1 MGSCIQIRKLGWLVL
16 FFVLM
21 ASTAFAVDGR
31 WTFSNMH
38 PVDGLY
44 SKIYGIEGG
53 QKVGVVGIPSDSADY
68 KDAPA
73 LWKGDTPEWV
83 NLQKTGIP
91 SIAYAIS
98 AGQQVGSV
106 SQFAWLWDGGG
117 TDGDVLQQ
125 PEKGLYENGI
135 YVASV
140 ALGVSHGWQA
150 GEAMEVNAFDM
161 YNRAVLWHGAS
172 ERPTLLHYGPAE
184 SSSSVQGIYGASA
197 NSPGFQVGYA
207 VVFDGEADWNVH
219 ATLWNGSAGSH
230 VDMNPTGARE
240 SVAFAGYGSRQVGY
254 AKFAGKD
261 QAVLWSG
268 SATSYVNL
276 NPASADASYARSIYG
291 NYQVGYVISEF
302 FSHAW
307 LWEGSADKY
316 VDLHELLPPEY
327 ISSFAEGIEVVDG
340 HIYVVGS
347 AYNYATRREEAI
359 IWHRTPFGPMIWANG
374 QSGKIDVEPKQGFSI
389 SVAFEAGQIEG
400 VGMDWWF
407 IAYDHQ
413 ANKWYYLDEKGKWN
427 TADEFGACRPFYSG
441 PSLDIKPTVVLSN
454 VVLPPGLYMVSFGVS
469 FASTDILEGGI
480 LLDSVDINVKQ
491 SAATKIVAYVA
502 NGGSNTVSVI
512 DTSNN
517 TITAAIPVGK
527 NPKAVAFSPTANIA
541 YVTNYGENTVSVID
555 VTNNTVIT
563 TITVGNGPSA
573 VAFNPAGDI
582 AYITN
587 FGTLA
592 TSENTVSVID
602 THTHTVKATIT
613 VGDRPTGIAFHPTA
627 NIAYA
632 INYRDEPGTVSVID
646 TSTNMVLSSIT
657 VEFKP
662 EAVAFHPTANIA
674 YVTNYQSDRVSV
686 IDTSN
691 NTVTAK
697 IGSGY
702 LYKPYG
708 VAFHPTANIA
718 YVVNFGSATVSVI
731 NTADNSNSAT
741 IALGGGGAT
750 MSYGVAFHPA
760 ANIAY
765 VTNYGIGTVSVIDT
779 VNNTV
784 TATISVGDSPMEIAF
799 GAIHG

>member
-1 MGSCIQIRKLGWLVL
+1 LLLKLQLKTHYFRTKKGVKMGSCIQIRKLGWLVL

-68 KDAPA
+68 QYAPA
-73 LWKGDTPEWV
+73 LWKGDMREWV
-83 NLQKTGIP
+83 NLQKTGIG
-91 SIAYAIS
+91 SIAYAVS
-98 AGQQVGSV
+98 AGQQVGYV
-106 SQFAWLWDGGG
+106 LQFAWLWDGGG

-140 ALGVSHGWQA
+140 AFGVSHGWQA
-150 GEAMEVNAFDM
+150 GEAMEVNAFDT

-207 VVFDGEADWNVH
+207 EVFDGKADWNVH

-230 VDMNPTGARE
+230 VDMNPTGAKE

-261 QAVLWSG
+261 QAVLWNG
-268 SATSYVNL
+268 SAISYVNL
-276 NPASADASYARSIYG
+276 SPASAVESYAISIYG
-291 NYQVGYVISEF
+291 NYQVGFVNSEF

-316 VDLHELLPPEY
+316 FDLHELLPPEY
-327 ISSFAEGIEVVDG
+327 VSSFAQGIEVVDG

-400 VGMDWWF
+400 VGMDWLF

-427 TADEFGACRPFYSG
+427 TADEIGACRSFYSG
-441 PSLDIKPTVVLSN
+441 PALDIKPTVVLSN
-454 VVLPPGLYMVSFGVS
+454 VVLPPSLYTVSFGVS
-469 FASTDILEGGI
+469 FHSTDILDGG
-480 LLDSVDINVKQ
+480 LFDSVDINVKQ
-491 SAATKIVAYVA
+491 SASTKIVAYVA
-502 NGGSNTVSVI
+502 NGGSDTVSVI
-512 DTSNN
+512 DPSNN

-527 NPKAVAFSPTANIA
+527 YPMAVAFNPTANIA
-541 YVTNYGENTVSVID
+541 YVTNYDENTVSVID

-592 TSENTVSVID
+592 TPENTVSVID
-602 THTHTVKATIT
+602 THTHTVQATIT

-627 NIAYA
+627 NIAYV
-632 INYRDEPGTVSVID
+632 INYGDEPGTVSVID

-686 IDTSN
+686 IDTTN

-702 LYKPYG
+702 LYKP
-708 VAFHPTANIA
+708 
-718 YVVNFGSATVSVI
+718 
-731 NTADNSNSAT
+731 
-741 IALGGGGAT
+741 
-750 MSYGVAFHPA
+750 YGVAFHPA

-784 TATISVGDSPMEIAF
+784 TATISVGDSPLGIAF